1 MLEKDVKIVVHFA
14 IWANRRSGWESIPLS
29 LNLLAWS
36 CIVIISRCVIIGSAF
51 ILDVL
56 PRGEVCNAAA
66 YRIRCRARLLDT
78 GRCLH
83 DRREH
88 LENPVN
94 QNPAHFPCFSNIISL
109 CCGAVIFISDVSLNK
124 GRCQYLDVR
133 VVGGVHQS
141 DPRLFG
147 PASFVLASTKHHAFE
162 RFV

>member
-1 MLEKDVKIVVHFA
+1 MLEKDVEIVVHFA
-14 IWANRRSGWESIPLS
+14 VWANRRSGWESVPLS
-29 LNLLAWS
+29 LSLSAWL
-36 CIVIISRCVIIGSAF
+36 CVVIIIRRMIVGSVF
-51 ILDVL
+51 IFDVL

-66 YRIRCRARLLDT
+66 YRIRCRARLLNT
-78 GRCLH
+78 GRCSH

-88 LENPVN
+88 LENPVD

-109 CCGAVIFISDVSLNK
+109 CCGAVIFITDVSLNK
-124 GRCQYLDVR
+124 GRCQYLNVG

-147 PASFVLASTKHHAFE
+147 PAPFVLASTKHHAFK